1 MRESVY
7 NLVKQI
13 IDDETKTG
21 DLNDLIKIR
30 NYLNSILNEDGFD
43 NEELIDKIDILT
55 LPIIEAIPNCN
66 LEKGLSQFVLKKYR
80 RADSYVFDLITL
92 SEYELHGIRGI
103 GIKTL
108 SAIEEE
114 IVANNLK
121 LGTII
126 TEHDKQKLLEYA
138 RKEKQK

>member
-55 LPIIEAIPNCN
+55 LPIIEVIPNGN
-66 LEKGLSQFVLKKYR
+66 LEKGLSQFVLKKYH

-108 SAIEEE
+108 SAIETE
-114 IVANNLK
+114 IAANNLK